1 MAIAARRACYCR
13 ECGTL
18 HSTETGAILCFITD
32 ALRQKG
38 DLASTNDNTTPPNIL
53 LDMHYH
59 LSKAVK
65 GPATDFDDANKSH
78 QRTAA
83 QLLQQLDDIYLIPV
97 SWRIEALVKIQAD
110 TIETAVD
117 LVTDMDLDTIESAEY
132 KENSFNVYWDHIVEQ
147 KDNS

>member
-1 MAIAARRACYCR
+1 MGHFKKEWEANQREYDPNDNHDCDDYLADMAIAARRACYCR

-83 QLLQQLDDIYLIPV
+83 QLLQQLDDLIFK
-97 SWRIEALVKIQAD
+97 RKKQ
-110 TIETAVD
+110 
-117 LVTDMDLDTIESAEY
+117 
-132 KENSFNVYWDHIVEQ
+132 
-147 KDNS
+147 